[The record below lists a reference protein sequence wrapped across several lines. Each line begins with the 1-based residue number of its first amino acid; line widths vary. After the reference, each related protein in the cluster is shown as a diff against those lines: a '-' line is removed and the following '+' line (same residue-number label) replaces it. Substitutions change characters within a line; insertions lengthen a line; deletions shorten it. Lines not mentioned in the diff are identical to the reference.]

1 MKAIRIAQVVALVLL
16 AVYVAIFHA
25 ANPETVRLP
34 GLLSLPIAL
43 VMTLAM
49 VLAWLVGWLPAKAR
63 VWRLERKLSTIRAE
77 RDRLLAQ
84 IEPTAIGEDGEPVI
98 PDRPDPRKAVGG
110 GERRGDD
117 PSDYL

>member
-1 MKAIRIAQVVALVLL
+1 MKAMRIAQVVALVLL

-43 VMTLAM
+43 VMALAM

-63 VWRLERKLSTIRAE
+63 SWRLERKLSAVRDE
-77 RDRLLAQ
+77 RDRLLEQLETRRGSSSGA
-84 IEPTAIGEDGEPVI
+84 AVI
-98 PDRPDPRKAVGG
+98 PDRADPHKTVGG
-110 GERRGDD
+110 VDRRGDD

>member
-1 MKAIRIAQVVALVLL
+1 MKAIRIVQVVALVLL

-34 GLLSLPIAL
+34 GLLSLPIAF
-43 VMTLAM
+43 VMALAM

-63 VWRLERKLSTIRAE
+63 VWRLERKLSTVRGE
-77 RDRLLAQ
+77 RDRLLEQ
-84 IEPTAIGEDGEPVI
+84 LEPSRRPEGSAAVI
-98 PDRPDPRKAVGG
+98 PDRADPRQAVGG
-110 GERRGDD
+110 GDRRGDD

>member
-43 VMTLAM
+43 VMALAM
-49 VLAWLVGWLPAKAR
+49 VLAWLVGWLPTKAR
-63 VWRLERKLSTIRAE
+63 VWRLERKLSTVRGE
-77 RDRLLAQ
+77 RDRLLEQLETSRGPAGG
-84 IEPTAIGEDGEPVI
+84 AAVI
-98 PDRPDPRKAVGG
+98 PDRADSPHAVGG
-110 GERRGDD
+110 DRRGDD